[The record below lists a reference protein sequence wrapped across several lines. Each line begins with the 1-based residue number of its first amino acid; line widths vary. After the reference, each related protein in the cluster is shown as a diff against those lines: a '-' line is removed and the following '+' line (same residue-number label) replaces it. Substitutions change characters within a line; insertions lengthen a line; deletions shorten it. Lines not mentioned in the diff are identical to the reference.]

1 MEDAIADN
9 DPIFGVIRGAY
20 TNHCGRTD
28 SITRPFEG
36 DQAAVFN
43 RIMRYAGVD
52 PLDVGYVEMH
62 GTGTQAG
69 DATEMKS
76 VLSVFAPFTTRRF
89 PLHLGTV
96 KSNIGHAES
105 ASGVASL
112 IKVLL
117 MMKHNAVP
125 PHCGIKT
132 KINQGYPKDL
142 TERNV
147 LIPFQLKP
155 WFRQDM
161 SLGKRMVFLNNFSAA
176 GGNTAVLLEDAPFRS
191 VKDGGN
197 DPRSRQPV
205 TITGKTL
212 NSLKGNVENLI
223 KYLGQYPDTSLSSLS
238 YTTTARRMHHNYRII
253 VSGSHIDSIRDR
265 LQKTMEIISET
276 KPIPTTAAK
285 LPKIILVFTGQGT
298 VYEGLGKQLY
308 ETNQIFRDSVIHFNN
323 LAQQQGF
330 PSFLPIIVNLP
341 DSEIDSG
348 HIITHLALVCVQMAL
363 YNLWKALGITASGI
377 IGHSLGEYP
386 SLYAAGVLTAANV
399 IYLVGTRARLLTEK
413 TSAGTHAMLAVKLSG
428 TAIERELPGTNCE
441 IACLNQPSNNVIT
454 GPLGQL
460 NLLKDRFKKE
470 SIDCMLLDI
479 PFAFHSAQV
488 EPILAPFEKVATAI
502 DYKAPLIPYIS
513 PLLSKVIPPG
523 DEQTL
528 NGSYLTNAC
537 RQVVNFQGGIESAQT
552 NLQVDEK
559 TIWLEIGSHPTCG
572 AMIKSIL
579 NQQCSVFSSLRKDT
593 DAWSAM
599 MPAMEGLYL
608 NGIEMQ
614 WSEYHRG
621 FDHQQEVLELPRYAW
636 DLKNY
641 WIMYRNNFCLTKGDN
656 VALPPQIG
664 PASSTDRGTIP
675 SYVYVSP
682 SVQRILEEDNGP
694 DVSALVVESDIH
706 DRRLAPV
713 LEGHVVNGAL
723 LCPSVCH
730 SILLTELLLIAQL
743 VSVCRHCH
751 HYRTIYGE
759 IYSRI

>member
-76 VLSVFAPFTTRRF
+76 VLSVFAPFATRKF

-96 KSNIGHAES
+96 KANIGHAES

-112 IKVLL
+112 IKVLM
-117 MMKHNAVP
+117 MMKHNALP

-142 TERNV
+142 KERNV
-147 LIPFQLKP
+147 HIPFQLTP
-155 WFRQDM
+155 WRRQDM
-161 SLGKRMVFLNNFSAA
+161 SIGKRMVFLNNFSAA
-176 GGNTAVLLEDAPFRS
+176 GGNTAVLLEDAPLPS
-191 VKDGGN
+191 SKDGEN

-205 TITGKTL
+205 TVTGKTL

-223 KYLGQYPDTSLSSLS
+223 SYLGQYPVTSLSSLS
-238 YTTTARRMHHNYRII
+238 YTTTARRMHHHYRII
-253 VSGSHIDSIRDR
+253 VSGPDINSIHGR
-265 LQKTMEIISET
+265 LQKALESISET
-276 KPIPTTAAK
+276 KPIPSTAAK

-298 VYEGLGKQLY
+298 FYEGLGKELY
-308 ETNQIFRDSVIHFNN
+308 ETNSIFRDSITRFDNI
-323 LAQQQGF
+323 AQQQGF
-330 PSFLPIIVNLP
+330 SSFLPLVIGG
-341 DSEIDSG
+341 SSG
-348 HIITHLALVCVQMAL
+348 TQQDHGPTITQLGLVCVQMAL
-363 YNLWKALGITASGI
+363 YKLWKALGIAPSAT

-399 IYLVGTRARLLTEK
+399 IYLVGMRARLLTEK
-413 TSAGTHAMLAVKLSG
+413 ATAGTHAMLAVKLAT
-428 TAIERELPGTNCE
+428 TAIEPELAGTNCE

-454 GPLGQL
+454 GPLEQL
-460 NLLKDRFKKE
+460 SLLKDRFK
-470 SIDCMLLDI
+470 SNGIDCILLDI
-479 PFAFHSAQV
+479 PFAFHSKQV

-528 NGSYLTNAC
+528 NGNYLTNAC
-537 RQVVNFQGGIESAQT
+537 RQAVNFQGAIEAAQANYLVT
-552 NLQVDEK
+552 EK
-559 TIWLEIGSHPTCG
+559 TIWLEVGSHPACG
-572 AMIKSIL
+572 GMIKNIL
-579 NQQCSVFSSLRKDT
+579 NQQCSVFGSLRKDT

-608 NGIEMQ
+608 NGVEIQ

-621 FDHQQEVLELPRYAW
+621 FEHQQRVLDLPRYAW

-641 WIMYRNNFCLTKGDN
+641 WIMYRNNFCLTKGDD
-656 VALPPQIG
+656 VPLTAQILPTSPNDHMQR
-664 PASSTDRGTIP
+664 PAP

-682 SVQRILEEDNGP
+682 SVQRILEEDNGTEI
-694 DVSALVVESDIH
+694 STLVAESDIH
-706 DRRLAPV
+706 DRRLAPI

-730 SILLTELLLIAQL
+730 SILSTRRLLSIQL
-743 VSVCRHCH
+743 VSLRRHCYH
-751 HYRTIYGE
+751 HRTVHG
-759 IYSRI
+759 